1 MRKFLAGVGDA
12 ILLKGQNIIG
22 FAKTLT
28 ESTFSFSISNEEVRG
43 GKGNALIGK
52 YFHDSGLTVQ
62 LTDATFKLEYIAAN
76 LGVDVTKGGLSVMQV
91 EATVATAGQV
101 ALTQTP
107 AAVAGSKIGWYKKP
121 TEDEWNIG
129 TISLTGNTYN
139 MAIPNAVVSDK
150 YCVMYFYQNANAD
163 SIIIPTNYVPDEL
176 HVIILNDLYNAD
188 IATTNSATKIGRL
201 ITDIPRLQLDGAQDL
216 NLTATSAATVSLSGS
231 ALAVDSTTSCE
242 SESYYGTMTEE
253 IFGAKWQN
261 EVKAIAFEDADI
273 SLAQQGTQ
281 TLVCYVLFSGNKA
294 PKIVDNA
301 NFTFAVED
309 GDTYAS
315 VDAKGVVT
323 AKSAAGTAHISAT
336 LKGADPSNGPAVVG
350 YAEVT
355 VTG

>member
-28 ESTFSFSISNEEVRG
+28 KSTFSFSISNEEVRG
-43 GKGNALIGK
+43 GKGNALLGK

-76 LGVDVTKGGLSVMQV
+76 LGVDLTQGGLSVMNV
-91 EATVATAGQV
+91 EATIANAGSV
-101 ALTQTP
+101 VLTQIPT
-107 AAVAGSKIGWYKKP
+107 AVAGSMIGWYKKP
-121 TEDEWNIG
+121 SEDEWNIG
-129 TISLTGNTYN
+129 VISAQGAVYS
-139 MAIPNAVVSDK
+139 MAIPNSVIGEK
-150 YCVMYFYQNANAD
+150 YCVMYFYQNVNAQ

-201 ITDIPRLQLDGAQDL
+201 ITDIPRLQLDGSNEL
-216 NLTATSAATVSLSGS
+216 NLTATSAATISLSGS

-242 SESYYGTMTEE
+242 TESYYGTMTEE
-253 IFGAKWQN
+253 IFGAVWQD
-261 EVKAIAFEDADI
+261 EVRAIAFDDADI
-273 SLAQQGTQ
+273 ALTASGKQELI
-281 TLVCYVLFSGNKA
+281 CYVLFGGSKA

-301 NFTFAVED
+301 NFNFVVED
-309 GDTYAS
+309 GGDYVS
-315 VDAKGVVT
+315 VDAKGVVS
-323 AKSAAGTAHISAT
+323 AKATGTAHISAT
-336 LKGADPSNGPAVVG
+336 LKGADAQATNIVG
-350 YAEVT
+350 YLEAT